1 MKTKNLGPVQ
11 AIFTGVNPPTNKK
24 MLWYDEGNKVFKY
37 YNYDHSAWVELTS
50 GGTGVVPSLQL
61 VTESGAVTTVDTTFR
76 KSTFLD
82 TDVSSDPF
90 VVIDPTAKQFVLGY
104 SDPTKAAIRGT
115 EDVVGLFGA
124 QYLSLSV
131 GNHPNYGYG
140 AFIED
145 KRQGANHKGVQLM
158 GFGESGSDFS
168 GVDYSSLVE
177 NSLTPK
183 KYVDDAIAAGGGA
196 TPTLQQV
203 TDQGATTTTETTF
216 SGGIKTSDNTQKFGY
231 LAGGSNAG
239 SNLAAF
245 GTQAAE
251 NNQGDDCSAF
261 GELALQDNQ
270 GDSCQGFGYS
280 ALQNNQGNNCLALG
294 TNSMINNEAADCI
307 GIGTSALQ
315 KNKGVKNIG
324 IGDQTLS
331 YTTARAAN
339 LIAIGYRAAT
349 GTELAPVNFIN
360 SVAIG
365 SLSEITKDYQVV
377 LGNSDTK
384 EVATKGVYEGKN
396 LTITNGNFGT
406 LGFSL
411 PVNRGTVGQFMKI
424 GANGVC
430 EWADAGGTVGDYV
443 PIAGNQG
450 NPMTGPLYYDSLA
463 GVNDNAILGLR
474 SLTNKKDPNVLKNF
488 VIGNDSLNKLING
501 NQNIS
506 IGDQNAT
513 EFKTGSKN
521 IFINS
526 TPDSMTVGSNNFLMR
541 ATSNDIPNGDGNIYM
556 GLTSL
561 VGSFGGSTLSNA
573 IVIGNTFDRDL
584 VDNGIKIGNGYSV
597 ISGKSSTSPSSN
609 FIKINGDF
617 AVKDWNFKQVAAG
630 LNVYHSGTFKA
641 RIGTDGNLYL
651 AGTKVEYNA
660 AE

>member
-1 MKTKNLGPVQ
+1 M
-11 AIFTGVNPPTNKK
+11 
-24 MLWYDEGNKVFKY
+24 
-37 YNYDHSAWVELTS
+37 
-50 GGTGVVPSLQL
+50 
-61 VTESGAVTTVDTTFR
+61 
-76 KSTFLD
+76 
-82 TDVSSDPF
+82 
-90 VVIDPTAKQFVLGY
+90 
-104 SDPTKAAIRGT
+104 RGT

-140 AFIED
+140 AFVED
-145 KRQGANHKGVQLM
+145 KRQGANHKGVQLF

-183 KYVDDAIAAGGGA
+183 KYVDDAIAAGGGT

-231 LAGGSNAG
+231 LAGESNAG

-324 IGDQTLS
+324 IGDQSLS

-384 EVATKGVYEGKN
+384 EVATKGIYEGKN
-396 LTITNGNFGT
+396 ITVTNGNFAT

-424 GANGVC
+424 GASGIC
-430 EWADAGGTVGDYV
+430 EWADAGGIVGDYV
-443 PIAGNQG
+443 PIAGNAG
-450 NPMTGPLYYDSLA
+450 NPMTGTLVVKRIEPSA
-463 GVNDNAILGLR
+463 TQKPIVIGVNSNLNEVGNNVSIGEFSGYGLA
-474 SLTNKKDPNVLKNF
+474 TGAKDNVLLGYIAGAEITTGIENIAIGSGSLSKTTTGNSNIGIGAYNGINF
-488 VIGNDSLNKLING
+488 ITGND
-501 NQNIS
+501 
-506 IGDQNAT
+506 
-513 EFKTGSKN
+513 N
-521 IFINS
+521 IFIGNGAGS
-526 TPDSMTVGSNNFLMR
+526 FDGGDYNGSIFIGKRAGRAISSDNTIEIGNAPNNGNTCVIEGVGSGVSDTDHIR
-541 ATSNDIPNGDGNIYM
+541 
-556 GLTSL
+556 
-561 VGSFGGSTLSNA
+561 
-573 IVIGNTFDRDL
+573 
-584 VDNGIKIGNGYSV
+584 
-597 ISGKSSTSPSSN
+597 
-609 FIKINGDF
+609 INGDF
-617 AVKDWNFKQVAAG
+617 AVKGWNFKQVAAG
-630 LNVYHSGTFKA
+630 LNIYHSGTFKA
-641 RIGTDGNLYL
+641 RIGTDGNLHL
-651 AGTKVEYNA
+651 AGTEVTYNA
-660 AE
+660 TE